1 MLWGLIKRLD
11 IQMSNHYLMAR
22 DIKRRLNGIGGAYSL
37 ILSFMM
43 IMPYS
48 GGALSQDDHVY
59 AGITDYFSQTQF
71 HGNLRAYFFERAYS
85 KDTALDQN
93 AFSLGGYSGL
103 VTAPFYGF
111 QAGLTLGAA
120 NSLGLNPENS
130 KQVDATLPAGTVY
143 TLTEGYLQWTHKY
156 FMVRGPDQIID
167 VPWIMASDS
176 RMKPSA
182 YRGVYGEAYPFA
194 DFEPL
199 KDLYLIGLNVFDF
212 NGRAE
217 GTFNASNLYIPGHAG
232 GSGIS
237 ALEGQE
243 APGASAYALKYGKKG
258 DNLNA
263 QLWWHQ
269 FINFSQLLWM
279 DINYVHK
286 NKSGYNPIFGIQF
299 ANQTGD
305 GENTIELAGNGAAG
319 NSQAYGI
326 LAGLDTPYARLT
338 AAYNGITSDA
348 GSFANGDLLSPYS
361 TGYSTDPLYTTQMIG
376 GMIEKQSSG
385 SAFKVAATAFLLDQ
399 QIKGIVSYA
408 RYFITPTSTYQAEP
422 NETDLDVTYSFSKN
436 SGLDGLSIR
445 NRFGVMT
452 GNVNYGHFYYERFQI
467 QYQF

>member
-1 MLWGLIKRLD
+1 MSIGLSLR
-11 IQMSNHYLMAR
+11 Q
-22 DIKRRLNGIGGAYSL
+22 GGHVFLLL
-37 ILSFMM
+37 ILISFGV
-43 IMPYS
+43 S
-48 GGALSQDDHVY
+48 AETQDHHEY
-59 AGITDYFSQTQF
+59 NGITDYFSQTRF

-85 KDTALDQN
+85 KETALDQN
-93 AFSLGGYSGL
+93 AFSLGGYGGL
-103 VTAPFYGF
+103 VTAPFYGL

-120 NSLGLNPENS
+120 NSLGLNPES
-130 KQVDATLPAGTVY
+130 TARVDATLPAGTVY
-143 TLTEGYLQWTHKY
+143 TLTEGYLQWQHRY
-156 FMVRGPDQIID
+156 FLVRGPDQIID

-194 DFEPL
+194 DFAPL
-199 KDLYLIGLNVFDF
+199 KDLYFVGLNVFDF

-232 GSGIS
+232 GSGIA
-237 ALEGQE
+237 ALQGQE
-243 APGASAYALKYGKKG
+243 APGASAFALKYGQKG

-269 FINFSQLLWM
+269 FINFSQLLWL
-279 DINYVHK
+279 DVNYIHK
-286 NKSGYNPIFGIQF
+286 NPSGYNPIFGIQF

-305 GENTIELAGNGAAG
+305 GENTIALAGNGQAG
-319 NSQAYGI
+319 NSQAYGL
-326 LAGLDTPYARLT
+326 LAGLDTPYARFT
-338 AAYNGITSDA
+338 AAYNGITSQADA
-348 GSFANGDLLSPYS
+348 FGNGDLLSPYS

-385 SAFKVAATAFLLDQ
+385 SAFKVAATTFLLDQ
-399 QIKGIVSYA
+399 QIKGILSYA
-408 RYFITPTSTYQAEP
+408 RYFITPTSTYQSEP
-422 NETDLDVTYSFSKN
+422 NETDLDITYSFSKD

>member
-1 MLWGLIKRLD
+1 
-11 IQMSNHYLMAR
+11 MSNHYLIAR
-22 DIKRRLNGIGGAYSL
+22 DIKRRLNGIGGAYAL

-71 HGNLRAYFFERAYS
+71 HGNLRAYFFERVYS

-194 DFEPL
+194 D
-199 KDLYLIGLNVFDF
+199 
-212 NGRAE
+212 
-217 GTFNASNLYIPGHAG
+217 
-232 GSGIS
+232 
-237 ALEGQE
+237 
-243 APGASAYALKYGKKG
+243 
-258 DNLNA
+258 
-263 QLWWHQ
+263 
-269 FINFSQLLWM
+269 
-279 DINYVHK
+279 
-286 NKSGYNPIFGIQF
+286 
-299 ANQTGD
+299 
-305 GENTIELAGNGAAG
+305 
-319 NSQAYGI
+319 
-326 LAGLDTPYARLT
+326 
-338 AAYNGITSDA
+338 
-348 GSFANGDLLSPYS
+348 
-361 TGYSTDPLYTTQMIG
+361 
-376 GMIEKQSSG
+376 
-385 SAFKVAATAFLLDQ
+385 
-399 QIKGIVSYA
+399 
-408 RYFITPTSTYQAEP
+408 
-422 NETDLDVTYSFSKN
+422 
-436 SGLDGLSIR
+436 
-445 NRFGVMT
+445 
-452 GNVNYGHFYYERFQI
+452 
-467 QYQF
+467 